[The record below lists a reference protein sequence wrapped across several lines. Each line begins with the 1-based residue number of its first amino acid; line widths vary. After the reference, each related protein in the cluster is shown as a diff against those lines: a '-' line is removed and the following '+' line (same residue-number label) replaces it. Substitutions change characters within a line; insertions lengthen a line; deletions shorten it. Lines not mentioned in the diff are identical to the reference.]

1 MQNDKTPG
9 NDGLTKKFYETFW
22 NEIKY
27 VFLKSL
33 KQAKEKGQL
42 SISQC
47 QAIIKLI
54 EKKDRDKR
62 SIKIYT
68 I

>member
-47 QAIIKLI
+47 QAIIELI